1 MDGSGIQLALESG
14 VTLTTPCSVSLME
27 FYMRRSLLTTAFV
40 AAAAVLLPSQASAA
54 HTFGLTLVSPT
65 CSSLAS
71 SVSFNYTSCLGAY
84 AGNNLNQ
91 DLTAALASFNA
102 GTFVLQGSSDTPNF
116 GPFTS
121 NPATGTGTLSFDS
134 AISGPFVL
142 ILKAGDQF
150 SMYYFMNAGSTSSV
164 TFSTIGTNVN
174 ANNVP
179 NGLSHASLY
188 SVGRMN
194 VVPEPSTYALMAT
207 GLIGLG
213 AAARRRR
220 KA

>member
-1 MDGSGIQLALESG
+1 
-14 VTLTTPCSVSLME
+14 
-27 FYMRRSLLTTAFV
+27 MRRSLVTTAI
-40 AAAAVLLPSQASAA
+40 AAAAAILMPSTASAA
-54 HTFGLTLVSPT
+54 HTFGLTLTSPV
-65 CSSLAS
+65 CSAFAA
-71 SVSFNYTSCLGAY
+71 SVSFNYTSCLGSY
-84 AGNNLNQ
+84 DGNNLNQ
-91 DLTAALASFNA
+91 DLSAALASFGA
-102 GTFVLQGSSDTPNF
+102 GTLSLQGSSNDALTF

-121 NPATGTGTLSFDS
+121 NPTGGTGMLTFDA

-142 ILKAGDQF
+142 VLKAGNQF
-150 SMYYFMNAGSTSSV
+150 SLYYFMNAGSTSSV
-164 TFSTIGTNVN
+164 TYSTIGTNVN
-174 ANNVP
+174 SQGIP

-188 SVGRMN
+188 SAARLN